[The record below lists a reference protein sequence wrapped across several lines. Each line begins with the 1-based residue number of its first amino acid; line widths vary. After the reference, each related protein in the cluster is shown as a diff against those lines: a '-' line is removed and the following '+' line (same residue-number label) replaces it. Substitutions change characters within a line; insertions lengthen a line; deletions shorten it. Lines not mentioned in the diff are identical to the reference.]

1 MYRQQKGTKPI
12 AEFLDKNTD
21 FNFYLSCWFFR
32 GVTISVLIWAQ
43 VWSLSMLFSFAG
55 KYHKANT
62 LIRKLWTRQKTM
74 KNLKKE
80 QHTSFKCTYIHYAPK
95 KCPPKDVNTIN
106 KHLISIKL
114 QVFEIIR
121 LTIIEVLAI
130 INWYSKIAVSNIVYL
145 LMSILLNLMSTLM
158 HFSLY
163 QNSMVISSVL
173 ECERVNAD
181 GGHFEHHL

>member
-1 MYRQQKGTKPI
+1 MP
-12 AEFLDKNTD
+12 
-21 FNFYLSCWFFR
+21 
-32 GVTISVLIWAQ
+32 
-43 VWSLSMLFSFAG
+43 
-55 KYHKANT
+55 
-62 LIRKLWTRQKTM
+62 RK
-74 KNLKKE
+74 
-80 QHTSFKCTYIHYAPK
+80 SA
-95 KCPPKDVNTIN
+95 PPKDVNTIN